1 MLGLVQPDMPGITG
15 YIGVC
20 QRTKY
25 IIFSVQR
32 NGDSM
37 RLPGALFYFDG
48 DCGTEATLDV
58 IRQNFI
64 SQLSQSDYQ
73 SVSST
78 PASAPS
84 VSSFRV
90 SSVALT
96 S

>member
-1 MLGLVQPDMPGITG
+1 MSPWLSLLGLVQTDMPGTIG

-20 QRTKY
+20 HRTKY
-25 IIFSVQR
+25 IHFFSVQR

-73 SVSST
+73 SVSSV
-78 PASAPS
+78 PAAVPS
-84 VSSFRV
+84 VS
-90 SSVALT
+90 
-96 S
+96 